1 MVSAD
6 LRNKPVSVSPPNV
19 MDGAAAVPA
28 AALSGP
34 VIVVWPSLAT
44 LLVISDPTSE
54 KLALMMA
61 AVIVWP
67 LE

>member
-1 MVSAD
+1 
-6 LRNKPVSVSPPNV
+6 

-28 AALSGP
+28 DALSWP